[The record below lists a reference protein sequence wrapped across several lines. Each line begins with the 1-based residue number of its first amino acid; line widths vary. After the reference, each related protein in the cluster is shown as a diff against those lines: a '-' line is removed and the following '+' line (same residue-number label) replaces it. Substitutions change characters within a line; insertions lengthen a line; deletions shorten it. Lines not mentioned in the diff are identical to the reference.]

1 MKTRFPDIDQDKG
14 FMAWN
19 QIPIDPPTR
28 EFQVNQYKEL
38 VHQKQPVPTGKHHSQ
53 LEREE
58 EEGRHDLGTS
68 VSATAGISAEASLF
82 GWLLTP

>member
-19 QIPIDPPTR
+19 QIPIDPPTV

-38 VHQKQPVPTGKHHSQ
+38 VHQKQPVPTARHHSQ
-53 LEREE
+53 LEKEE
-58 EEGRHDLGTS
+58 EEGRHDLGAS
-68 VSATAGISAEASLF
+68 VSITTG
-82 GWLLTP
+82 TP

>member
-19 QIPIDPPTR
+19 QIPIDPPTV

-38 VHQKQPVPTGKHHSQ
+38 VHQKQPVPTAKHHSQ
-53 LEREE
+53 LEKEE
-58 EEGRHDLGTS
+58 EEGRHDLGAS
-68 VSATAGISAEASLF
+68 VSITTG
-82 GWLLTP
+82 TP